1 MKILVTGGTGTVG
14 KEVVKALLRR
24 GASVRVLTRNKEA
37 KLPDGAE
44 VVIGDLSD
52 PVSVAEAI
60 KGVDELFLLIGN
72 VADEFTQALTAY
84 GLSKKAE
91 KAPGEIT
98 GFKYLMIWHPRV
110 NTDAAHAWLRGVS
123 GESVR
128 R

>member
-1 MKILVTGGTGTVG
+1 MLITTPQNNIIAFDARTGTQLWRYARKYPDNLFQLHPTNRGV
-14 KEVVKALLRR
+14 ALY
-24 GASVRVLTRNKEA
+24 
-37 KLPDGAE
+37 
-44 VVIGDLSD
+44 
-52 PVSVAEAI
+52 
-60 KGVDELFLLIGN
+60 GVDELFLLIGN

-91 KAPGEIT
+91 KAPGEMT

>member
-44 VVIGDLSD
+44 VAIGDLSD

-84 GLSKKAE
+84 GLSKKAGL
-91 KAPGEIT
+91 KHVTSP
-98 GFKYLMIWHPRV
+98 LS
-110 NTDAAHAWLRGVS
+110 L
-123 GESVR
+123 
-128 R
+128 